1 MHVFVRAG
9 IRNKI
14 AWLWGMHLFH
24 FNCSCAVTKLCPTL
38 CNPIDCST
46 VFPVLHYFLELAQT
60 HVHWVSD
67 AIQPSHPLSPPSLVL
82 NVSQHQGLFQW
93 VVSLHQVAKYWN
105 FSFSP
110 SNEYSGLISFK
121 IDWFYLLA
129 VQGTIKIFT
138 ASSPVAYLTSFNLG
152 DSSSSIVSFCFVIM
166 STRFSR
172 QEYWSGLPFPPPVD
186 PVLSE
191 LFTVICQ
198 SWVTLHS
205 MAHGFIE
212 LCKTLCSNKA
222 VILEGDYNFRL

>member
-1 MHVFVRAG
+1 MSIESV
-9 IRNKI
+9 ILSK
-14 AWLWGMHLFH
+14 HLI
-24 FNCSCAVTKLCPTL
+24 LYCPIL
-38 CNPIDCST
+38 LLPS
-46 VFPVLHYFLELAQT
+46 VFPSIRVFSSESALCIWWT
-60 HVHWVSD
+60 
-67 AIQPSHPLSPPSLVL
+67 
-82 NVSQHQGLFQW
+82 
-93 VVSLHQVAKYWN
+93 KYWS
-105 FSFSP
+105 FSFSSIP
-110 SNEYSGLISFK
+110 SNEYWELISFK

-138 ASSPVAYLTSFNLG
+138 VSSPVAYLTSFNLG

>member
-1 MHVFVRAG
+1 MS
-9 IRNKI
+9 NS
-14 AWLWGMHLFH
+14 LWPHGLQHARL
-24 FNCSCAVTKLCPTL
+24 LCPPL
-38 CNPIDCST
+38 SLGVCSNSCPLSQWCYLT
-46 VFPVLHYFLELAQT
+46 ISSSIIPFFSCPQSFPASRSLPVSRLFASDAKVLELQ
-60 HVHWVSD
+60 
-67 AIQPSHPLSPPSLVL
+67 
-82 NVSQHQGLFQW
+82 
-93 VVSLHQVAKYWN
+93 LHN
-105 FSFSP
+105 SP
-110 SNEYSGLISFK
+110 SNEYWELISFK